1 MYDPFLKL
9 IKITQKDV
17 PVITLQKRFAV
28 LCFVVYAPCGI
39 HKLWQI
45 HNSLSQIHINS

>member
-9 IKITQKDV
+9 IKITQKDL

-28 LCFVVYAPCGI
+28 LCFAPCGI

-45 HNSLSQIHINS
+45 HNSLSQIHLNS